1 MQLRINN
8 LGAVKEAEIDISKKL
23 NVFCGPNGTG
33 KTYVAYALYGALKP
47 KFHIGFNDE
56 LIDELIK
63 NKNITIDINFESVN
77 NYREDLI
84 SSFRENLDSLFG
96 VSDDFVEQ
104 NFKDTKLSFIENN
117 ETLNNLII
125 ASEFEISKNYGKVDI
140 EISKQKNSSKLSIKI
155 LDEPISTADIK
166 GLKMVFFSDLI
177 DVLAKCPIS
186 SVFILPVERNSIYTF
201 SKELSIRKQEAVDY
215 FHAATSKG
223 GSENENLLN
232 ILLKKTKRYP
242 LPIRDG
248 LIIADDLS
256 EIKKNKSDF
265 FDFAEE
271 IEQELLA
278 GKLEIDNDGEIK
290 FKPKKSPKKALPIHM
305 TASIIKSLSSLVV
318 YLKHLAKPNDLIII
332 DEPEINLHP
341 DNQITLT
348 RLFARLINKGFRFLI
363 STHSDYIVREFNNL
377 VMLSNGDYMVEE
389 KAEELG
395 YKAYEFINKEDI
407 DVHYFN
413 YPNRQRG
420 NKQVSVEKLTI
431 EDTGF
436 EVPSIDKIIEDQNN
450 IAAELYYQLKYSDN
464 E

>member
-1 MQLRINN
+1 MQLKINN
-8 LGAVKEAEIDISKKL
+8 LGAVKEAKIDISKKL

-47 KFHIGFNDE
+47 KFHIGSNEE

-63 NKNITIDINFESVN
+63 KKNITIDIDIESIN
-77 NYREDLI
+77 DYREGLI

-96 VSDDFVEQ
+96 VSNDFVEQ
-104 NFKDTKLSFIENN
+104 NFKDTQLSFIENN

-140 EISKQKNSSKLSIKI
+140 EISKQENSSKLSIKI
-155 LDEPISTADIK
+155 LDETISTTDIK
-166 GLKMVFFSDLI
+166 GLKMFFFSDLI
-177 DVLAKCPIS
+177 DVLAKYPIS

-377 VMLSNGDYMVEE
+377 VMLSNGDYIV
-389 KAEELG
+389 EELG

-450 IAAELYYQLKYSDN
+450 IAEELYYQLKYSDN